1 MISRDHN
8 DIIFECD
15 ACGDTLETMQSDFS
29 SAWNMAK
36 RNGWRS
42 KKMDGIWEHYCGA
55 NSCKG
60 HSYGY

>member
-15 ACGDTLETMQSDFS
+15 ACGDTLETMQADWSA
-29 SAWNMAK
+29 AWNMAK
-36 RNGWRS
+36 RDGWRS
-42 KKMDGIWEHYCGA
+42 KKHDGVWEHYC
-55 NSCKG
+55 NNCKE

>member
-15 ACGDTLETMQSDFS
+15 ACGDTLETFQADWS

-36 RNGWRS
+36 RDGWRS
-42 KKMDGIWEHYCGA
+42 KKMDNQWEHYCSA
-55 NSCKG
+55 PSCKQL
-60 HSYGY
+60 SYGY